1 MEMEMNDLAESG
13 KFPSKSLNNEN
24 IDDGQDVE
32 VSTDEFKS
40 ANEFNLQEQISETS
54 LMNESSSGGLEKPV
68 VVIHKEELTNI
79 ESEPDMKD
87 EKVEREETLMPI
99 KPNGDLQ
106 LAINGGTESNCQKN
120 IESENGLLT
129 DKNSRPLKSVK
140 KLQRQLDSLWEKFNN
155 LKENFAIMES
165 ELEMTSV
172 QVKELLENEIPNRPD
187 LEYDVQEQKTEL
199 LSSEAESVS
208 KPQYKTEQ
216 EYNKESQGG
225 YDSKIDYIYNT
236 PILDK
241 QLEEEQLRLLL
252 GAIAQEAHQQAVN
265 GFIKDQHELEVYQVN
280 ALEWAK
286 KGENIQEKLS
296 EMVRRCDDILQQA
309 KIACNHILNQA
320 DTERLKE
327 LFMGR
332 QEGIELIVNRMI
344 SRLPE
349 RASSLAEDKP
359 LETNLPQM
367 DLKDWHELL
376 NGINSIEDAKRKS
389 AFMQKQLGIERYRL
403 LASWREESDKKRKT
417 ILSFIERQVLP
428 VFDGIRDG
436 ERHSEPIILQIQE
449 SANSQGKE
457 LPTGLI
463 QWFATYKA
471 LREEGLK
478 ILDNV
483 DVRCIDVKRGD
494 KMDYERHEPFDVEQD
509 MALDNEHIKE
519 VIRDGFE
526 YWMEEDKRYR
536 VLRPAQVI
544 VVKN

>member
-1 MEMEMNDLAESG
+1 MEMNDLAESG

-106 LAINGGTESNCQKN
+106 LAINGGAESNYQKN

-140 KLQRQLDSLWEKFNN
+140 QLQRQLDSLWEKINN

-187 LEYDVQEQKTEL
+187 LEYDVQEQKTGL
-199 LSSEAESVS
+199 LPSEAESES

-225 YDSKIDYIYNT
+225 YDSKIDHIYNT

-286 KGENIQEKLS
+286 KGENLQEKLS

-320 DTERLKE
+320 DTEKLKE

-389 AFMQKQLGIERYRL
+389 VFMQKQLGIERYRL

-428 VFDGIRDG
+428 VLDGIRDG

-494 KMDYERHEPFDVEQD
+494 KMDYEHHEPFDVEQD